1 MPWGTAVRLPR
12 RAVRA
17 VVAGAIGGL
26 ALFALDAPATA
37 QNSIVETSPADG
49 SEVTTQPA
57 AIVMTFENEVPDQRE
72 VQVVCEGNPFT
83 SIGAAELGSD
93 GVTLTVALQQAL
105 PAGDCSVAWTLS
117 ADDGSVERG
126 DFSFTVSE
134 AAGAAA
140 TGEATGATT
149 TVAGAT
155 STAGDSGDDDDD
167 IQDAGSVSSAP
178 IWLGRVL
185 SIAGI
190 SVVFGSLVL
199 IVAAWPEGPEY
210 VLALRFLRSMWIVG
224 LVGTLIY
231 VAGLSAAVKGE
242 SFSSGLNPASWFDLF
257 DAGWPGRFAVL
268 RVVLVIAMAWVVM
281 KPERVIDPTTNM
293 LALGIPALAVVTLGL
308 SRTGGNLAFLGIVAS
323 ILHVLAMAVW
333 FGGAVLLARVV
344 LAGPGDEDLVHAVKG
359 FNRISNPA
367 IVITLFSG
375 LIQLYRLDGG
385 ELFSS
390 GHGRVV
396 LLKTV
401 AVAAMVFVGMTARQI
416 ANARLNR
423 ASELN
428 VRTADRLRRA
438 FATEAGIGIIVLAL
452 SGWLLALTPG
462 KLPDSGGDFDIQER
476 FQDQALDFDAEVLLS
491 PGRVGLNE
499 LEVVVHAPETGLTDL
514 VVTFFPPAGATGTPI
529 ITQGIGL
536 TGAGVARSGDGGGIP
551 LDVAGTWR
559 IQVSATTPLGAVTGI
574 NANVAIADED
584 GNVPDPA
591 SPDVPDLAPSTS
603 TSTTAPP
610 VETTEG

>member
-1 MPWGTAVRLPR
+1 M
-12 RAVRA
+12 
-17 VVAGAIGGL
+17 
-26 ALFALDAPATA
+26 ALLGSDAPAQA
-37 QNSIVETSPADG
+37 QNAIVSTSPADG
-49 SEVTTQPA
+49 SEVMTQPA
-57 AIVMTFENEVPDQRE
+57 AIVLTFENEVPEQRE
-72 VQVVCEGNPFT
+72 VQVVCEGNPFS
-83 SIGAAELGSD
+83 SISAPELGTD
-93 GVTLTVALQQAL
+93 GLTVTVNLLQPL
-105 PAGDCSVAWTLS
+105 PAGECNVTWVLS
-117 ADDGSVERG
+117 NDDGSTDRDE
-126 DFSFTVSE
+126 FSFTVSE
-134 AAGAAA
+134 SAAA
-140 TGEATGATT
+140 AAPGSTTTTTAGATT
-149 TVAGAT
+149 AV
-155 STAGDSGDDDDD
+155 SDSGDDSDDVR
-167 IQDAGSVSSAP
+167 DAGSVSSAP

-185 SIAGI
+185 SIFGI
-190 SVVFGSLVL
+190 AVVFGSLVL

-242 SFSSGLNPASWFDLF
+242 SFSSGLNPANWFDLF

-308 SRTGGNLAFLGIVAS
+308 SRTGGNLAFLGVVAS

-333 FGGAVLLARVV
+333 LGGAVLLARVV
-344 LAGPGDEDLVHAVKG
+344 LAGPGDEDLVHAVRG
-359 FNRISNPA
+359 FGRISNPA

-416 ANARLNR
+416 ANSKLNR
-423 ASELN
+423 ANELN
-428 VRTADRLRRA
+428 ARNADRLRRA
-438 FATEAGIGIIVLAL
+438 FGTEAAIGLLVIGL
-452 SGWLLALTPG
+452 SGWLLGLNPG
-462 KLPDSGGDFDIQER
+462 KLPDTGGDFDVEER
-476 FQDQALDFDAEVLLS
+476 FQDQALDFDVEVLMS

-499 LEVVVHAPETGLTDL
+499 LEVVVNAPATGLTDL
-514 VVTFFPPAGATGTPI
+514 LVTFFPPTGASGTPI
-529 ITQGIGL
+529 ITQAIPL
-536 TGAGVARSGDGGGIP
+536 TGANVASSDGPIIP

-559 IQVSATTPLGAVTGI
+559 IQVSAVTPQGTVTGI
-574 NANVAIADED
+574 NANVGIADED
-584 GNVPDPA
+584 GNVPEPA
-591 SPDVPDLAPSTS
+591 SPDVPDLPASSS
-603 TSTTAPP
+603 TSTTAPAAA
-610 VETTEG
+610 ETTEG